1 MGVQTHSV
9 VTPSPQKLGVLAY
22 ADKYTHTWVR
32 LVWPMETDMKFKENK
47 KYEKVEKKLQAE
59 GNKSYIKHEKAE
71 VKNAEK
77 LVDKGKKGG

>member
-1 MGVQTHSV
+1 
-9 VTPSPQKLGVLAY
+9 
-22 ADKYTHTWVR
+22 
-32 LVWPMETDMKFKENK
+32 MKFKENK

-77 LVDKGKKGG
+77 HVGKGKMAGKKSMKGCK

>member
-1 MGVQTHSV
+1 
-9 VTPSPQKLGVLAY
+9 
-22 ADKYTHTWVR
+22 
-32 LVWPMETDMKFKENK
+32 MKFKENK

-77 LVDKGKKGG
+77 HVGKSKKAEKGKKSMKGCK